1 MPTYKAFVTRRN
13 GAKLLE
19 TFQAGERPHV
29 GHTIQVA
36 GVGAVVTSVNDTHF
50 VDQIRGPLDGVVYAV
65 EGAAAALAPSVEVA
79 GAELPALEAAEA
91 QPDTR
96 LPH

>member
-13 GAKLLE
+13 GSKLLD
-19 TFQAGERPHV
+19 TLQAGERPHV
-29 GHTIQVA
+29 GHTIRVA
-36 GVGAVVTSVNDTHF
+36 DVGAVVTSVNENFF
-50 VDQIRGPLDGVVYAV
+50 VDQLRGPLDGVVYAA
-65 EGAAAALAPSVEVA
+65 EGAAAALAPSAEVA
-79 GAELPALEAAEA
+79 GELPSLEASEA

>member
-1 MPTYKAFVTRRN
+1 MPTYKAFVTRRD

-29 GHTIQVA
+29 GHTIRVA
-36 GVGAVVTSVNDTHF
+36 GVGVVVTSVNETHF
-50 VDQIRGPLDGVVYAV
+50 VDQVRGPLDGVVYAV
-65 EGAAAALAPSVEVA
+65 EGAADLLPPSIEA
-79 GAELPALEAAEA
+79 GGAEMVELDASEA
-91 QPDTR
+91 QADAR